1 MSKKSPDKSCPQVF
15 LLMIESP
22 CLALH
27 FPPPEKSR
35 GKSQGQ
41 LGMQSFKHLMV
52 HWLCMASPW
61 EVGIDPK
68 STASVRPLQGLPRWA
83 RFLPRLPPWTHQVLL
98 GETVRLWQ
106 GPGSWTLIR
115 SDLRKISVLANHLQL
130 SVLCVNRK
138 LGTGRQMC
146 GLRSS
151 PSALHW
157 RKKDGAPGWC
167 QVSASSF
174 IEWPWRRNTDFF
186 VAQIGVCSAI
196 RARDKA

>member
-1 MSKKSPDKSCPQVF
+1 MF
-15 LLMIESP
+15 LLTIESP

-83 RFLPRLPPWTHQVLL
+83 HFLPRLPHWTRQVLL

-115 SDLRKISVLANHLQL
+115 SDLRKISVLAKHLQL

-138 LGTGRQMC
+138 LGTGRQMW
-146 GLRSS
+146 GYVLA
-151 PSALHW
+151 PLLFTEE
-157 RKKDGAPGWC
+157 RKRGHLADCRYQPAVLLNDLGEGT
-167 QVSASSF
+167 QTSL
-174 IEWPWRRNTDFF
+174 WPR
-186 VAQIGVCSAI
+186 
-196 RARDKA
+196 